1 MKKILAKDDI
11 EFIAVVL
18 GITISFWLDYKRED
32 WFSKKVLYLSL
43 KIP

>member
-32 WFSKKVLYLSL
+32 WNSKKVLYLSL
-43 KIP
+43 RIP